1 MILKKQS
8 DQNLLLVFK
17 NSETDLQKWFD
28 NLSKRIE
35 SLEKGSGNT
44 CQQKLELF
52 NEIKEDY
59 VNNGEKL
66 VNNLKLNCHSLKEIV
81 SAADSQLL
89 DDQVLKLYYV
99 IFEYTYLLI
108 PKIIF
113 FIVYIDSQIFW
124 NLYLLQINC

>member
-8 DQNLLLVFK
+8 DQNLLLTFK
-17 NSETDLQKWFD
+17 NSEMDLQNWFD

-44 CQQKLELF
+44 CQQKLTLF

-66 VNNLKLNCHSLKEIV
+66 VNNLKLNCHNLKEVV
-81 SAADSQLL
+81 SAVDAQIL
-89 DDQVLKLYYV
+89 DDQVLKLFY
-99 IFEYTYLLI
+99 
-108 PKIIF
+108 
-113 FIVYIDSQIFW
+113 
-124 NLYLLQINC
+124 